1 MVPCFSLDLIPFR
14 HILFAHH
21 VCHRDQ
27 LHRILVE
34 QKIDVL
40 LVAGYFLLDVGGEQV
55 QQLELIEFYFGA

>member
-1 MVPCFSLDLIPFR
+1 LLAD
-14 HILFAHH
+14 H

-34 QKIDVL
+34 QNIDVF

-55 QQLELIEFYFGA
+55 QQLELIELYFGA